1 MAILISVL
9 LALGSIVANGV
20 NSSGGPSVA
29 PSSAV
34 VAPSGVNSG
43 GPS

>member
-9 LALGSIVANGV
+9 LALASVVTNGV
-20 NSSGGPSVA
+20 NSGGPSVA
-29 PSSAV
+29 PSGAV
-34 VAPSGVNSG
+34 VTPSGVNSG